1 MIREGKHA
9 DLRVR
14 RRPSSLKAGGDEGSG
29 NNSQG
34 PFKGNVP
41 PPAPRQ
47 RIEGYTPS
55 DFVSFSE
62 EPEQVCHH
70 MAAVTVQGVTPAIC
84 FSIWDDWN
92 RLVDFLDL
100 VCQVG
105 VTP

>member
-1 MIREGKHA
+1 MRFY
-9 DLRVR
+9 
-14 RRPSSLKAGGDEGSG
+14 RRPSSLKAGGAEDSG
-29 NNSQG
+29 NIRQA
-34 PFKGNVP
+34 PFMGNVP

-55 DFVSFSE
+55 DFVSFSD
-62 EPEQVCHH
+62 EPGQLCHH
-70 MAAVTVQGVTPAIC
+70 MAAVTVNGVTPDIC

-105 VTP
+105 LIMGGHLL